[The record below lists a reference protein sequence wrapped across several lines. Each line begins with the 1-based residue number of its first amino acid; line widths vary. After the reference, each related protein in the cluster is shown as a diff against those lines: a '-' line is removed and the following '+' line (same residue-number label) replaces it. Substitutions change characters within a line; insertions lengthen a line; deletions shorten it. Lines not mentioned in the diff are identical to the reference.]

1 MRNITKDSK
10 HTPKF
15 GLLIQTGFQNLEL
28 ECKLD
33 SKILTM
39 IVLVGFQNLE
49 QECKLESKIW
59 TMIILAGFQ
68 NLEHLC

>member
-15 GLLIQTGFQNLEL
+15 GLLIQTGFQNLE
-28 ECKLD
+28 
-33 SKILTM
+33 
-39 IVLVGFQNLE
+39 

-59 TMIILAGFQ
+59 TMIILVGFQ